1 MRLIESM
8 RIREIAKLDM
18 GIHTPARLMI
28 IMALSGGDAVDCV
41 QLSRLT
47 ELSWGNLSSHL
58 NKLEES
64 GYIRMTKS
72 WIGKK
77 PNTRVELTEIGS
89 QAYAEW
95 GKTILMA
102 LPSQINTELL
112 FVERPQIMPEH
123 VPFLPGQVAG
133 DADARIAASNDSTHI
148 LWFLPSDHRWE
159 RVLPPME
166 NIHQVL

>member
-1 MRLIESM
+1 MRLVETM

-18 GIHTPARLMI
+18 GVHTPARLMI
-28 IMALSGGDAVDCV
+28 IMALSGGEAVDCV

-64 GYIRMTKS
+64 GYISLTKS

-77 PNTRVELTEIGS
+77 PNTRVMLTAAGS

-95 GKTILMA
+95 GKTILLA
-102 LPSQINTELL
+102 LPQQMNTELL
-112 FVERPQIMPEH
+112 IAHRDNVLPEH
-123 VPFLPGQVAG
+123 SVLIPGMFPGENEAKIPATS
-133 DADARIAASNDSTHI
+133 DTAHI